1 VRVLTVMIANGTG
14 LELPM
19 WAVGW
24 RFAKWS
30 DFAADTWGV
39 VGASLLGRGLQFVLE
54 SADQKEGEMNR

>member
-1 VRVLTVMIANGTG
+1 MRVLTVMIANGTG

-39 VGASLLGRGLQFVLE
+39 VGA
-54 SADQKEGEMNR
+54 